1 MLNPRTLAG
10 ALVVGSVLA
19 MTAATASAQT
29 AATSREGK
37 TAVEVRNPTPA
48 ELKKLAD
55 QMPTT
60 NEDDSDL
67 TVVTL
72 KDGTKYVDL
81 KGKFQSLAVA
91 KKNDDGT
98 VSVKCVE
105 SEKEKAAFLNS
116 KTKAQ
121 TKRATKE

>member
-1 MLNPRTLAG
+1 MLNPRMLTG
-10 ALVVGSVLA
+10 ALAIGFMFTMS
-19 MTAATASAQT
+19 AATASAQT

-37 TAVEVRNPTPA
+37 ATVEVRNPTPA

-60 NEDDSDL
+60 SEDDSDL
-67 TVVTL
+67 NVVTL
-72 KDGTKYVDL
+72 KNGTKYVDL

-91 KKNDDGT
+91 KKNDDGS

-105 SEKEKAAFLNS
+105 SEKEKAAFLNT

-121 TKRATKE
+121 SKRATKE